1 MVMDG
6 TYYHVD
12 LLCSVCCLFHCI
24 TRRRNEDE
32 EDRRLLRSHNR
43 VKDRGSNDSSA
54 IDDSYCENEDAAAVR
69 LVARI
74 VDAKDDEEA
83 TRSYIRLLACRV
95 VSLSSLVPYADD
107 EEEEDDEEKDG
118 SNDSDDNHKLEMDG
132 LEA

>member
-24 TRRRNEDE
+24 IRRRNDDDDD
-32 EDRRLLRSHNR
+32 DRRLLRSHNR
-43 VKDRGSNDSSA
+43 VRERGSNNSSA
-54 IDDSYCENEDAAAVR
+54 IDSYCENEDAAAVR
-69 LVARI
+69 LVVRI
-74 VDAKDDEEA
+74 VDAKEDEEA

-95 VSLSSLVPYADD
+95 VSLPSLVPYAD
-107 EEEEDDEEKDG
+107 EEEGDDEDEDG
-118 SNDSDDNHKLEMDG
+118 SNESEDNHKLEMDG